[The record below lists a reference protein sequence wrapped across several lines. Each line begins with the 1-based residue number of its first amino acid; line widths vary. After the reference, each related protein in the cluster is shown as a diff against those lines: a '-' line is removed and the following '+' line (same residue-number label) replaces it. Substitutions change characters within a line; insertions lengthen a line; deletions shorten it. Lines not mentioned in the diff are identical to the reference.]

1 MNVTRAAVVGAG
13 TMGGEIA
20 FVIASAGIPV
30 VLKDVD
36 QKFID
41 LGLKKA
47 TDLLDRQVEKGRI
60 DEAGKQSVLALIEPA
75 LDYTAF
81 RDVDFVIE
89 AVPEKMAIKQ
99 AVFAELDAATPGH
112 AILASNTSALSI
124 DDIGAATTRPDKVVG
139 FHFFYPA
146 SFSKLVEV
154 IEGEFT
160 APETSIAA
168 FNFAQKI
175 KKSPITCA
183 DAPGFVVNRILT
195 ASLSEMFRAADDHDL
210 TPAHMDAA
218 VVSLKTAP
226 VGPATLTDTLGL
238 DTVLHVMEHLNAEL
252 GENFY
257 VAPKLK
263 ELVTAGRLGAKTGSG
278 FYEPAGQPG
287 DLPEIDPALAGE
299 LALRSGL
306 RALVEAVLIVEE
318 GVGNAREV
326 DLGMMM
332 GAGIVPGPLAQA
344 DAMGLDNALKALE
357 SAQEQWG
364 DGFAPPTLLRRL
376 VAQGRTGK
384 AAGQGFFPYPHA
396 AGDQP
401 GYDDEK
407 GGVLLEKRGRVAIAW
422 LKVKPVNPVGEPL
435 LRGFQAVYEAIE
447 ADPEVK
453 CLVIAS
459 ANSAIFSAGA
469 DLKAFGS
476 VAQEGGVGAV
486 LDQTNAVFREIETG
500 RVTTIAA
507 VNGMALGG
515 GCELATV
522 ANVRLAAESASFGL
536 PEINLG
542 IFPGFGGTQRLPR
555 LIGKT
560 AAFEMLSTGDQISA
574 WRALELGLVAD
585 VLPDH
590 ELFDAAIRLAE
601 RLAAQPQAALRQ
613 IRGLIDDEALID
625 GIARERDG
633 FVEAFDSPDGKEGV
647 TAFLQKRRPNFT
659 QP

>member
-1 MNVTRAAVVGAG
+1 MNVRRAAVVGAG

-20 FVIASAGIPV
+20 YVVASAGIPV
-30 VLKDVD
+30 VLKDVE
-36 QKFID
+36 QKFVD
-41 LGLKKA
+41 LGIEKA
-47 TDLLDRQVEKGRI
+47 TALLDRQVEKGRL
-60 DEAGKQSVLALIEPA
+60 DAAGKQAVLDLIEPA
-75 LDYTAF
+75 LDYSAF
-81 RDVDFVIE
+81 GDVDFVIE

-124 DDIGAATTRPDKVVG
+124 DEIGMATTRPEKVVG

-154 IEGEFT
+154 VEGEMT
-160 APETSIAA
+160 SPESSLLAY
-168 FNFAQKI
+168 NFAQAI

-183 DAPGFVVNRILT
+183 DAPGFVVNRVLT
-195 ASLSEMFRAADDHDL
+195 ASLSEMFRAADQHGL

-252 GENFY
+252 GESFY

-263 ELVTAGRLGAKTGSG
+263 ELVGAGHLGAKTGRG
-278 FYEPAGQPG
+278 FYEPAATPG
-287 DLPEIDPALAGE
+287 ELPEIDQAQAGE

-326 DLGMMM
+326 DLGMMT

-364 DGFAPPTLLRRL
+364 EGFAPPTLLRRL

-384 AAGQGFFPYPHA
+384 AAGQGFFAYPQVDFPE
-396 AGDQP
+396 G
-401 GYDDEK
+401 
-407 GGVLLEKRGRVAIAW
+407 GGVALERRGKVAVAW
-422 LKVKPVNPVGEPL
+422 MDVKPVNPVGAPL
-435 LRGFQAVYEAIE
+435 LKGFLAAIE
-447 ADPEVK
+447 AVEAEPEIK

-459 ANSAIFSAGA
+459 ANTAIFSAGA
-469 DLKAFGS
+469 DLKAFAS
-476 VAQEGGVGAV
+476 VADEGGVGAV
-486 LDQTNAVFREIETG
+486 LDQTNEIFRRLETG

-522 ANVRLAAESASFGL
+522 ANVRLAGASASFGL

-555 LIGKT
+555 LVGKA
-560 AAFEMLSTGDQISA
+560 AAFEMISTGDQISA
-574 WRALELGLVAD
+574 WRALELGLVSD

-601 RLAAQPQAALRQ
+601 RLADQPQAALHQ
-613 IRGLIDDEALID
+613 VKGLLDDSGLMD

-633 FVEAFDSPDGKEGV
+633 FVTAFDSPDGREGV
-647 TAFLQKRRPNFT
+647 SAFLEKRRPKFT
-659 QP
+659 Q

>member
-1 MNVTRAAVVGAG
+1 
-13 TMGGEIA
+13 MGGEIA
-20 FVIASAGIPV
+20 FVVASAGIPV

-41 LGLKKA
+41 LGIEKA
-47 TDLLDRQVEKGRI
+47 SSLLDRQVEKGRL
-60 DEAGKQSVLALIEPA
+60 DEAGRQQVLDLIEPA
-75 LDYTAF
+75 LDYGGF
-81 RDVDFVIE
+81 GDVDFVIE

-112 AILASNTSALSI
+112 AILATNTSALSI
-124 DDIGAATTRPDKVVG
+124 DEIGAATTRPDKVVG

-154 IEGEFT
+154 IEGQLT

-168 FNFAQKI
+168 FNFAQQI

-195 ASLSEMFRAADDHDL
+195 ASLSEMFRAADEHDL
-210 TPAHMDAA
+210 TPAHIDAA

-252 GENFY
+252 GDTFY
-257 VAPKLK
+257 VAPQIK
-263 ELVTAGRLGAKTGSG
+263 ELVAAGHLGAKSGRG
-278 FYEPAGQPG
+278 FYDPAGQPG
-287 DLPEIDPALAGE
+287 ELPEIDPALAGE

-344 DAMGLDNALKALE
+344 DALGLDNALQALE
-357 SAQEQWG
+357 SAREQWG
-364 DGFAPPTLLRRL
+364 EGFTPPVLLRRL
-376 VAQGRTGK
+376 VAQGRTGR
-384 AAGQGFFPYPHA
+384 AAGQGFFAHPRVE
-396 AGDQP
+396 GEQP
-401 GYDDEK
+401 GFDEEA

-422 LKVKPVNPVGEPL
+422 LKVKPVNPVGGPL
-435 LRGFQAVYEAIE
+435 LRGLQAVYRAAE
-447 ADPEVK
+447 ADPEIK
-453 CLVIAS
+453 SLVIAS
-459 ANSAIFSAGA
+459 ANNAIFSAGA

-476 VAQEGGVGAV
+476 VAEEGGVGAV
-486 LDQTNAVFREIETG
+486 LDETNGAFRELETG
-500 RVTTIAA
+500 RLTTIAA

-515 GCELATV
+515 GCELATI
-522 ANVRLAAESASFGL
+522 ANIRIAGESASFGL

-555 LIGKT
+555 LIGTT
-560 AAFEMLSTGDQISA
+560 AAFEMISTGDQISA

-585 VLPDH
+585 VVPDH
-590 ELFDAAIRLAE
+590 ELFDAALRLAE
-601 RLAAQPQAALRQ
+601 RMAGQPQAALRQ
-613 IRGLIDDEALID
+613 VKGLLDDPALTD

-633 FVEAFDSPDGKEGV
+633 FVAAFDSPDGREGV
-647 TAFLQKRRPNFT
+647 TAFLQKRRPKFT
-659 QP
+659 Q